1 MKRKIL
7 SLCLVLSMSAGLLPA
22 VSSAENADDI
32 IAQEASED
40 LPYDMFVDFSDT
52 DAEIDFEIQDEEN
65 EEALLYADTADN
77 VTLYDGSAV
86 MPTEEYDAQLAAKA
100 AEIESTDEAVLVEN
114 EEYVN
119 ILLRRRLVEKAGY
132 NTLASRM
139 LEDADFA
146 AAMEWLFSDVQMLRY
161 YSYGGEPEANGMNQR
176 YKVANSDTYMSSF
189 DVLSQIYTK
198 HKEDMN
204 HEKNAPLY
212 KRMMAAIA
220 LTHSVRIYNWQHF
233 TPYGRRYKWYHYS
246 EPVRRY
252 EIYKKFYGF
261 GFLANEFA
269 NYNVEEMRM
278 VMMAPIDNDQLEW
291 LQWYYRVKYL
301 KNADYATRVVP
312 TYDSNVGGWLGMA
325 YATKDKD
332 AVAEG
337 SKPLY
342 MPENYDY
349 WNAKYGLELHDDF
362 FDFKVDYGLNENGE
376 YYEQQWITIA
386 RGGVCVETSFTG
398 SVLRNAFGLAA
409 RYLAEAPNHMS
420 FISYRRNG
428 GKPWLG
434 NEYPVYGM
442 PAGGYMTYGYS
453 HVPAGWSNYKF
464 TGVINAGYM
473 FLGIDAIYSNHN
485 TNYEKAENLAYL
497 AGIEKAKG
505 NYEKA
510 LAIYDKAL
518 QAQYFHFESYVEI
531 ADIYEKLGKTN
542 EDYMEL
548 AARFAEDFKYYPH
561 TLYDFTMNY
570 LYKKLDTELERYQM
584 VSIAY
589 KALTEGMGANASN
602 SGLIQPA
609 YCVQIATTYRN
620 RLPRIAAFSFDSGI
634 IAIGSPFQN
643 IGKDFL
649 YSFDK
654 GETWHTHT
662 YEAGAAS
669 FKLTP
674 EEIAQITDANDIYYK
689 FDGTD
694 YVYVIAIG
702 TQARPVSNNTTNRV
716 NDDEDRFYY
725 VQNGLEYSTDQGATW
740 DTLTSNIL
748 FEGDVTVW
756 IRKKTAGVLLVGP
769 YLELHFTKA
778 MDTPERRY
786 LKLSGNVKITTPA
799 PVESSLGRYTNALDT
814 KPETK
819 WVFPYANTNYS
830 QVKNPDGTWSPA
842 YKNSEFIF
850 EIGEPNYISAIGY
863 IPALRNGAEPDG
875 TISECEVYTSNDKV
889 NWHLAGSTNSW
900 SYVKVASETY
910 PREQFIDFDRPEYTK
925 YVKIKIKKAG
935 TTTNSYGAILGYAT
949 AAEFKLYKNET
960 CPDKDV
966 EELSLTVDPD
976 KTSYKIGDKVDTNSI
991 AVDLRYTDGT
1001 SSSIPAE
1008 ALAFDVNVF
1017 DSTEIN
1023 EVNASFKG
1031 ATASF
1036 PVTVAENDRVATGYI
1051 SATAASRKYYAEDNF
1066 ANEDVLVKVTNRSES
1081 WYLLPEEF
1089 EITNP
1094 TLAVGSNTLN
1104 IMHNGLKGSFPVT
1117 AEKAAKELRIDTDE
1131 SFKTQYFIG
1140 DAMDLSGMSVSLVYT
1155 DGTEKLLNSSE
1166 YDLTLTKDGDTPITA
1181 DIFART
1187 AGTKTIKATLKNKEE
1202 INAELDVTVFTYIT
1216 LGGFSFEAL
1225 DGETSCKL
1233 TGYTP
1238 SGDISDTTV
1247 NIPETVTVGGYTYT
1261 VSEIGEGAFRQAE
1274 QLHAVSI
1281 PKSVNK
1287 IERGAFSACSKLVN
1301 VYMTDYTS
1309 FDGFVCED
1317 EAFAEVQDGYVYV
1330 KQELSGITSP
1340 IPGYQVTDILSSAR
1354 GLLIT
1359 PPAKTQ
1365 YILGEEFDKTG
1376 MKVSIV
1382 LHDGSYV
1389 ETTAYTMR
1397 GFYSTV
1403 TGELTLTVTLN
1414 ENPRISG
1421 TFKVNVGFPPITI
1434 KKQPVGAT
1442 YAAGDTIAPISVEAS
1457 VPDGLPLMYKW
1468 YRSEAND
1475 KNGTLI
1481 ENAVKAEYEPTEAGY
1496 YYAAVYTADKN
1507 NNESE
1512 PVYSDAA
1519 NIMVGDYTAIV
1530 GNTGYDSLSQAIA
1543 DAPDG
1548 STIRVCK
1555 DIEINANISVSGKKL
1570 TLDGQGHMLKR
1581 ASSHK
1586 YSFMS
1591 ISDKSVLTLKNVI
1604 FDGGAVWTG
1613 AEDPV
1618 LKRGLTNSG
1627 LWATCPFILA
1637 NPGTHLIVSDG
1648 AVLQNNDG
1656 RGSVLTVTNSTGG
1669 AIYGNDS
1676 TITIDGGKITNNAA
1690 SKFGSAIYLRGNS
1703 TASFIA
1709 NKGEVSYNH
1718 DYNATQNSYGSSTI
1732 CLENNAVG
1740 TITGGTYK
1748 NNKSNTCGAVFG
1760 VGNGKLDISGGTFE
1774 NNYAGQHGAV
1784 AFVYQKSTLGT
1795 ISVANATFRN
1805 NYARQDGGVFYCF
1818 KTATIS
1824 NSTFENNTA
1833 GRNGGVFYIP
1843 QTMVNSYD
1851 NTYRGNKAIG
1861 DGGIIYTPAVFKT
1874 NQDIFENNTASHG
1887 GTVCLTGT
1895 ASQLQVV
1902 NIADALRDVY
1912 MYNFKYVY
1920 ITGPVAGKLLMID
1933 TASEVTS
1940 ETVVASTS
1948 TAAAMDIRI
1957 NGYKTLLDTT
1967 YNSTYKGNLFKPVI
1981 TPRVTYNKDG
1991 GVIDNEVQYTVYN
2004 EGVGLTL
2011 PAAHKDGYIFDGW
2024 FDNEEL
2030 TGTPVTEIGTEENTD
2045 KAFWAKWSIAEYSVT
2060 LNTNGGILE
2069 SALEKYT
2076 YGEGASLPAV
2086 TKDGYNFVGWF
2097 DNAELNGTPVTEI
2110 TAEDFG
2116 NKEYWAKWAENEYS
2130 VTLNLNGGT
2139 LESALEKYTYGE
2151 GAVLPVPT
2159 RTDYTFAGWFDNEEL
2174 TGTPV
2179 TQIAADEMGNKEYWA
2194 KWTINKQLIRFV
2206 NHDGRKLQ
2214 EIEVEIGQLPVY
2226 TGKEPTKDPDDKY
2239 TYTFAGWEPEIVP
2252 VSGDAVY
2259 TAVYTSAP
2267 RVYSLMLNLNSGIL
2281 DNENEYT
2288 QYTYGQGIVLPTPY
2302 RDDYIFEGWYD
2313 NKDFNGEAVTEVDAE
2328 ATGNKA
2334 FYAKW
2339 SYIMPTE
2346 FTILFVNFDNST
2358 LWSGTF
2364 PVGTIPVYGG
2374 ATPSRPTKGKYSY
2387 EFIGWDKELAE
2398 VTEAAS
2404 YVAQFKRIPVKYFI
2418 EYTDENNIL
2427 AACPE
2432 MGEYDLIL
2440 AAYDSYGRL
2449 KSIESTHLVF
2459 HDAGEQTVVPQTL
2472 NMDGAAK
2479 VKAMLWDSL
2488 NNMTPKCEAVLRP
2501 QLTRDY
2507 TR

>member
-32 IAQEASED
+32 ITQEESEA
-40 LPYDMFVDFSDT
+40 PSYDMFVDFSDT

-100 AEIESTDEAVLVEN
+100 VEIGSTDAAVLVEN

-146 AAMEWLFSDVQMLRY
+146 ASMEWLFSDVQMLRY
-161 YSYGGEPEANGMNQR
+161 YSYGGEPEANGKGER
-176 YKVANSDTYMSSF
+176 YKVANSATYMSSF

-204 HEKNAPLY
+204 DEENAPLY

-220 LTHSVRIYNWQHF
+220 LTHSVRIYNWQHL

-261 GFLANEFA
+261 GFLANEFV

-278 VMMAPIDNDQLEW
+278 VMFCPIDNDQLEW

-312 TYDSNVGGWLGMA
+312 TYDSNVGGWLGLA
-325 YATKDKD
+325 YGTKDKD
-332 AVAEG
+332 AVSEG
-337 SKPLY
+337 SRPLY

-349 WNAKYGLELHDDF
+349 WNSRYGLELHDDY
-362 FDFKVDYGLNENGE
+362 FDFKVDYGLNEKGE

-409 RYLAEAPNHMS
+409 RYMQEGSNHMS
-420 FISYRRNG
+420 YISYRRSG
-428 GKPWLG
+428 GRPWIG

-442 PAGGYMTYGYS
+442 PAGGFMTYGYT

-464 TGVINAGYM
+464 TGLINAGYM
-473 FLGIDAIYSNHN
+473 FLGIDAIYSNHG
-485 TNYEKAENLAYL
+485 TNYEKAENLAWL

-505 NYEKA
+505 NYEEA
-510 LAIYDKAL
+510 LALYDKAL
-518 QAQYFHFESYVEI
+518 EEQYFHFESYVEI
-531 ADIYEKLGKTN
+531 ASIYEILGKTN

-561 TLYDFTMNY
+561 TLYDFIMNY
-570 LYKKLDTELERYQM
+570 LYKKLTTELERYQM

-589 KALTEGMGANASN
+589 KALTAGMGATAAN

-609 YCVQIATTYRN
+609 YCVQIASTYRN
-620 RLPRIAAFSFDSGI
+620 KLPKVAAFSFDSGL
-634 IAIGSPFQN
+634 IAIGTPFQN
-643 IGKDFL
+643 IGRDFL

-654 GETWHTHT
+654 GETWNTHT

-740 DTLTSNIL
+740 ATLTTNIL

-778 MDTPERRY
+778 TDTPERRY
-786 LKLSGNVKITTPA
+786 LKLSNNIKLISYPLAIGGYPAAYATDTNNDTFWKKQYMQTGLSNGNPA
-799 PVESSLGRYTNALDT
+799 WGD
-814 KPETK
+814 
-819 WVFPYANTNYS
+819 
-830 QVKNPDGTWSPA
+830 
-842 YKNSEFIF
+842 EFVF
-850 EIGEPNYISAIGY
+850 EIGEPHYISAIGY
-863 IPALRNGAEPDG
+863 IPVLSEKTAAEADG
-875 TISECEVYTSNDKV
+875 TIKKCEVYTSNDKV
-889 NWHLAGSTNSW
+889 NWNLAGRTDTWTN
-900 SYVKVASETY
+900 VKTATDTY
-910 PREQFIDFDRPEYTK
+910 PREQFIDFDKPAYAK
-925 YVKIKIKKAG
+925 YIKLKIIEAG
-935 TTTNSYGAILGYAT
+935 TWNVFNAVRGYAT
-949 AAEFKLYKNET
+949 AAEFKLYENET
-960 CPDKDV
+960 CPNKDV
-966 EELSLTVDPD
+966 EELSLTTN
-976 KTSYKIGDKVDTNSI
+976 KTSYKIGDKVDFDSI
-991 AVDLRYTDGT
+991 TAELRYTDGT
-1001 SSSIPAE
+1001 SSFISAD
-1008 ALAFDVNVF
+1008 ALEFDVNVF

-1031 ATASF
+1031 AKASF

-1066 ANEDVLVKVTNRSES
+1066 ANEDVLVKVKNSTEQ
-1081 WYLLPEEF
+1081 WYLLPDEF

-1094 TLAVGSNTLN
+1094 TLAAGPNTLN
-1104 IMHNGLKGSFPVT
+1104 ITHNGLKGSFPVT

-1131 SFKTQYFIG
+1131 NFKTQYFIG

-1155 DGTEKLLNSSE
+1155 DGTEKALDSSE
-1166 YDLTLTKDGDTPITA
+1166 YDLTLTKDGDTPITS

-1202 INAELDVTVFTYIT
+1202 VSGELDVTVFTYIT
-1216 LGGFSFEAL
+1216 SGDFSFEAL

-1512 PVYSDAA
+1512 PVYSDTV

-1690 SKFGSAIYLRGNS
+1690 STFGSAIYLRGNS

-1805 NYARQDGGVFYCF
+1805 NYARQDGGVFYCY
-1818 KTATIS
+1818 KKATIKNSVFENNTAGQNGGVVYMQSAAIES
-1824 NSTFENNTA
+1824 NGNVYRGNKAKNDGGTVYTANVFNTVLDTFENNTA
-1833 GRNGGVFYIP
+1833 AR
-1843 QTMVNSYD
+1843 
-1851 NTYRGNKAIG
+1851 
-1861 DGGIIYTPAVFKT
+1861 
-1874 NQDIFENNTASHG
+1874 G
-1887 GTVCLTGT
+1887 GTVCTTGT
-1895 ASQLQVV
+1895 AAQLM
-1902 NIADALRDVY
+1902 IGDMSCELRDVY
-1912 MYNFKYVY
+1912 MPSFKYVY
-1920 ITGPVAGKLLMID
+1920 IASMKEGKLLMID
-1933 TASEVTS
+1933 TPTEITS
-1940 ETVVASTS
+1940 DTVVASS
-1948 TAAAMDIRI
+1948 QYASPMDIRI
-1957 NGYKTLLDTT
+1957 NGYKTLLDGKT
-1967 YNSTYKGNLFKPVI
+1967 YSKQHLGYLFKPVI
-1981 TPRVTYNKDG
+1981 TPRVTYNKNG

-2011 PAAHKDGYIFDGW
+2011 PSAHKDGYIFDGW
-2024 FDNEEL
+2024 FDNADL
-2030 TGTPVTEIGTEENTD
+2030 TGEPVTEIGTEENTD

-2060 LNTNGGILE
+2060 LNPNGGILE

-2076 YGEGASLPAV
+2076 YGEGASLPVV

-2159 RTDYTFAGWFDNEEL
+2159 RTDYTFAGWFDNAEL
-2174 TGTPV
+2174 TG
-2179 TQIAADEMGNKEYWA
+2179 AAITEIGAEDMGNKEYWA
-2194 KWTINKQLIRFV
+2194 KWTINKHSVSFI
-2206 NHDGRKLQ
+2206 NHDGKLLQ
-2214 EIEVEIGQLPVY
+2214 QLEVEIGKLPEY
-2226 TGKEPTKDPDDKY
+2226 TGKTPVKDRDARY
-2239 TYTFAGWEPEIVP
+2239 TYTFAGWDPEIVP
-2252 VSGDAVY
+2252 VSGNAEY
-2259 TAVYTSAP
+2259 TAKYTSAP
-2267 RVYSLMLNLNSGIL
+2267 RVYSLMLNLNIGIL
-2281 DNENEYT
+2281 DNEEEYT
-2288 QYTYGQGIVLPTPY
+2288 QYTYGEGIVLPTPY

-2346 FTILFVNFDNST
+2346 FTILFINFDNST

-2387 EFIGWDKELAE
+2387 EFIGWDKEFAE